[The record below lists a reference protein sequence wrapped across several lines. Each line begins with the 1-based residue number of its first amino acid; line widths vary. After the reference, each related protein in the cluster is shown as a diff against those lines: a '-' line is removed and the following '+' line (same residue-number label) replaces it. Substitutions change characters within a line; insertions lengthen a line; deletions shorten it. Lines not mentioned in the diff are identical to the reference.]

1 MTVDRYVKGT
11 LTVIAVA
18 LVAIAVQPW
27 ARDLA
32 LPRAEAQSGVARFEV
47 SVPKAWG
54 KLVGYSNNNVLLE
67 ASDGTL
73 RIVDVEGKAPE
84 FPRVK
89 AHIKWN

>member
-1 MTVDRYVKGT
+1 MTVDRYVKGI

-18 LVAIAVQPW
+18 LVVIAAQPW

-32 LPRAEAQSGVARFEV
+32 LPRAEAQSAGARYEV

-67 ASDGTL
+67 AADGL
-73 RIVDVEGKAPE
+73 RIVDVEGKSPE

-89 AHIKWN
+89 VHIRWN